1 MPFTGIQLKPE
12 EPFELALPAGRTFVL
27 CQAALARPA
36 KVGFTAAI
44 SVRCADGPETI
55 ICMLCK
61 GREQW
66 SCVGRPFTF
75 DGHDKAIISVTGAI
89 VDVLGQMVITA
100 EDIDS
105 PTKGEQSESDDG
117 CSDESDDSDDFIN
130 EYEGDEEAELRSLPR
145 SSAAKTE
152 AVRAQVFKSFVKSG
166 MSVTDAQH
174 FVDTLP
180 QCLIDAAQPVSAE
193 GDEESDGS
201 EESVES
207 EDFT

>member
-12 EPFELALPAGRTFVL
+12 EPFELALPAGMTFVL

-75 DGHDKAIISVTGAI
+75 DRHDKAIISVTGAI

-105 PTKGEQSESDDG
+105 PTKGEQSESDD
-117 CSDESDDSDDFIN
+117 
-130 EYEGDEEAELRSLPR
+130 
-145 SSAAKTE
+145 
-152 AVRAQVFKSFVKSG
+152 
-166 MSVTDAQH
+166 
-174 FVDTLP
+174 
-180 QCLIDAAQPVSAE
+180 
-193 GDEESDGS
+193 SDGFGS
-201 EESVES
+201 ARSPSTGRKRRPQWDETGNTICLALFDCTHSLMHSQTCVPP
-207 EDFT
+207 